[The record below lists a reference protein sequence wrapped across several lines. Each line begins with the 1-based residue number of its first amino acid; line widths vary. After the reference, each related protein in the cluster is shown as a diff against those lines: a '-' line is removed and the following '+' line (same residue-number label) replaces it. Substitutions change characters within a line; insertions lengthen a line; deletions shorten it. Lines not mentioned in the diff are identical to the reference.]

1 MVTNLRYAIYPSLM
15 LIGLSCL
22 VLYTIMNLTADMKHW
37 YVQNQEPV
45 KPTVAS
51 SDVSTLKA
59 AYELVIAQVN
69 TNALSSLDMDA
80 MMQKRYVD
88 LLAYISIANPSLAPK
103 EIEDMSAAIIKSAK
117 KYDLPVGLIASVV
130 NAESTFVEG
139 AIGPETHSGR
149 AHGAMQVMWP
159 LHKELA
165 HSIGLR
171 KADILTADGG
181 VDMGCYLLKRYI
193 QNKGS
198 ILGGLAH
205 YFSAPSKTY
214 VLEKVITGYLAFVQ
228 AEHSLISPDMVPA
241 MQNVEVSVLKGLLSQ
256 KR

>member
-1 MVTNLRYAIYPSLM
+1 MINLRYAIYPSLM

-22 VLYTIMNLTADMKHW
+22 VFYTISNLTDDLKHK
-37 YVQNQEPV
+37 NEPV
-45 KPTVAS
+45 KPSVAS
-51 SDVSTLKA
+51 TDIGHLKA
-59 AYELVIAQVN
+59 AYDLVISQMN
-69 TNALSSLDMDA
+69 TDALISMDMDVIMKKA
-80 MMQKRYVD
+80 YVD
-88 LLAYISIANPSLAPK
+88 LLAYISIANPSLSQNEVGA
-103 EIEDMSAAIIKSAK
+103 MASAIVRNAR
-117 KYDLPVGLIASVV
+117 KYDLPVGLVASVV
-130 NAESTFVEG
+130 NVESTFVAD

-165 HSIGLR
+165 HSLGLR
-171 KADILTADGG
+171 KADLLTADGG
-181 VDMGCYLLKRYI
+181 IDMGCYILKRYI

-214 VLEKVITGYLAFVQ
+214 VLEKVLTGYLAFIQ
-228 AEHSLISPDMVPA
+228 AEHSLISPDMIPA
-241 MQNVEVSVLKGLLSQ
+241 AQDVEVSVLANILSQ